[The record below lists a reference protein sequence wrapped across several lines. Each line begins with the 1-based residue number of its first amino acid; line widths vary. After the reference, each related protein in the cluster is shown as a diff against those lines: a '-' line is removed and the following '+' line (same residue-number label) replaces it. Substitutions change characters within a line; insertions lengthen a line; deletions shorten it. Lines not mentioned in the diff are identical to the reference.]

1 MSKKRKRKDSC
12 ELKKRRKRRIALFR
26 VFLVLALVS
35 GTVFGLVQINKS
47 IEVPLV
53 VNADNYYC
61 MTSVQETSELLEETE
76 EYVPADVQIQKPA
89 VTQPKLRR
97 EYPIETVLQ
106 SEYAIV
112 YDVQADEVLFAKNA
126 DQKCYPAS
134 TTKILTSAVILDNVD
149 ESFTFT
155 AGDELD
161 FVNPESSL
169 AYIEK
174 GNVLDLETTLDAIML
189 PSGNDAS
196 YMAAANVGRKISGSD
211 IITPENAVKT
221 FVDEMNRTAARLGAE
236 NTHFSDPD
244 GFHDDDHYT
253 TVLDMLKITL
263 YARQKPLIAASA
275 AKPSMYA
282 VFESGE
288 EISWLNSNKLI
299 HEDSGCYYMY
309 ANGFKT
315 GMTDQSGYCVVATA
329 RRFDH
334 DVICI
339 VFGAPASDIRWNE
352 TISLLDSAFAEIRSR
367 EEV

>member
-1 MSKKRKRKDSC
+1 MSKKKRRKDPY
-12 ELKKRRKRRIALFR
+12 EMRKRRKRRAALIR
-26 VFLVLALVS
+26 VFLALALVG

-53 VNADNYYC
+53 VDAENYYC
-61 MTSVQETSELLEETE
+61 IATEEETGEPLDETE
-76 EYVPADVQIQKPA
+76 EYIPADAQVKKPVVA
-89 VTQPKLRR
+89 QPKLRR

-149 ESFTFT
+149 EDFTFT

-174 GNVLDLETTLDAIML
+174 GNVLNLETTLDAIMI

-196 YMAAANVGRKISGSD
+196 YMAAANVGREIAGTD
-211 IITPENAVKT
+211 AITTENAVET
-221 FVDEMNRTAARLGAE
+221 FVDEMNRTAALLGAE
-236 NTHFSDPD
+236 NTHFANPD
-244 GFHDDDHYT
+244 GFHDDNHYT

-263 YARQKPLIAASA
+263 YARKKPLIAASA
-275 AKPSMYA
+275 AKPSEYA

-288 EISWLNSNKLI
+288 QISWNNSNKLI

-315 GMTDQSGYCVVATA
+315 GMTDQAGYCVVATA

-339 VFGAPASDIRWNE
+339 VFGASASDIRWNE

-367 EEV
+367 EGL